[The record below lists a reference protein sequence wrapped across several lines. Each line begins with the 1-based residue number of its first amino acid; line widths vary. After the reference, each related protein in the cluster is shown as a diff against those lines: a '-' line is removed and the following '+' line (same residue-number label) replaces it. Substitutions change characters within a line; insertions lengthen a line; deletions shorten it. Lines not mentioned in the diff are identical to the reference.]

1 MKQEKADLVTTPKT
15 FPLATCA
22 PGPPG
27 PPPPTELEMP
37 GKDSDL
43 EIVGKDPDTLN
54 SESNEN
60 LAPSPD
66 MPPLFPQR
74 LMLSLLNSFRMLLKP
89 RPSLRMIFMQRG
101 LKLPS

>member
-1 MKQEKADLVTTPKT
+1 MIIYDLVKKHLVKQEKADLVTTPKT
-15 FPLATCA
+15 FPLATCP

-27 PPPPTELEMP
+27 PPPPTELEVS

-66 MPPLFPQR
+66 MPPP
-74 LMLSLLNSFRMLLKP
+74 S
-89 RPSLRMIFMQRG
+89 SLRG
-101 LKLPS
+101 SCYPCSTASGCS